1 MSLIRKKLSL
11 RVAENLVIEIDN
23 TIIPMCTF
31 AFGYF
36 IGEGNLLL
44 AILPVLAL
52 SLLGRAST
60 KLWFY
65 WYKKMMGK

>member
-1 MSLIRKKLSL
+1 MRKPSQISLHC
-11 RVAENLVIEIDN
+11 AENLVIEIDN
-23 TIIPMCTF
+23 TIIPICTF

-36 IGEGNLLL
+36 VGEGNLLL

-65 WYKKMMGK
+65 WYKRMMAK